1 MSFLH
6 RFYKYQDERFP
17 VKVLFFTTW
26 AVVLSSAAILGYHT
40 SFFQMLMAFLAC
52 LFFLYHIRVI
62 DEHRDYGHDKAYHPD
77 RPVQRG
83 LVHLREL
90 LLVDIL
96 GLAVFVFTCIWFG
109 VPSQVYGAALIVFSF
124 FAWKDFF
131 GGSWLKQKFYLYNA
145 VNMFQMILLQ
155 LLIYAILTLNFK
167 VNSVMWIHLLFVIWN
182 TLIMEVVRKIKTAET
197 ESSGKDTYS
206 YHMGFKQSLRVFY
219 LFSLANYFTF
229 NWMLFALQPQLNFYY
244 LWAFLLFALLTFSVI
259 WHWKKQTEKTEG
271 LLFLSTIL
279 NYVGLNLLIYF
290 FNI

>member
-40 SFFQMLMAFLAC
+40 SFFQMLMAFTAC

-62 DEHRDYGHDKAYHPD
+62 DEHRDFEHDEAYHKD

-83 LVHLREL
+83 LIKISEL
-90 LLVDIL
+90 FWVD
-96 GLAVFVFTCIWFG
+96 VF
-109 VPSQVYGAALIVFSF
+109 ALIVFVTICIWYGVPAIVYGSALLIFSF

-131 GGSWLKQKFYLYNA
+131 GGPRLKKKFYLYNA
-145 VNMFQMILLQ
+145 INMFQMVLLQ

-206 YHMGFKQSLRVFY
+206 YHMGFRQSLRVFY

-259 WHWKKQTEKTEG
+259 WHRKKQAEKTEG
-271 LLFLSTIL
+271 LLFLSTII

-290 FNI
+290 FNL